1 MRLWL
6 SRGLP
11 PRKGLGKGASELGLE
26 DGKDYRRRMS
36 S

>member
-11 PRKGLGKGASELGLE
+11 PRKGLRKGTLELGHE
-26 DGKDYRRRMS
+26 DVKDYRRMS
-36 S
+36 L